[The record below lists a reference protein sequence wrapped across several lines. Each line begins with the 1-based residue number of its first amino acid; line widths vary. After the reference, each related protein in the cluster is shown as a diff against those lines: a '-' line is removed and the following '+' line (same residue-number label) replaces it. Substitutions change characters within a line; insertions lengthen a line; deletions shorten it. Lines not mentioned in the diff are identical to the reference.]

1 MPAAQPLADNDYASF
16 GYTVAE
22 AQPSER
28 VAFVR
33 KTYTHLAV
41 AVYAFA
47 ALEWVYFQS
56 GIAEKFLG
64 LLQGVP
70 YAPLIM
76 LGAFIAVSWVADSW
90 ARSDASP
97 ALQYAGLFG
106 YVIFESLF
114 FIPILWFAQTMSV
127 NVAGVGDVNVIGAA
141 GVATIAMFG
150 LLTAI
155 AWFSGTDFSFLRSA
169 LFFGGIAAM
178 ALIAISI
185 FFGMHLGVWF
195 TVAMIAFAAGYILY
209 DTSNVM
215 HHYQPNQH
223 VAASLALFA
232 SVALMFWYVLQ
243 LFMSFSD
250 D

>member
-76 LGAFIAVSWVADSW
+76 LGAF
-90 ARSDASP
+90 
-97 ALQYAGLFG
+97 
-106 YVIFESLF
+106 
-114 FIPILWFAQTMSV
+114 
-127 NVAGVGDVNVIGAA
+127 
-141 GVATIAMFG
+141 
-150 LLTAI
+150 
-155 AWFSGTDFSFLRSA
+155 
-169 LFFGGIAAM
+169 M
-178 ALIAISI
+178 ALT
-185 FFGMHLGVWF
+185 GVH
-195 TVAMIAFAAGYILY
+195 G
-209 DTSNVM
+209 VM
-215 HHYQPNQH
+215 EASATRTPETPRTRPRVSTTALASSPMRH
-223 VAASLALFA
+223 VPA
-232 SVALMFWYVLQ
+232 
-243 LFMSFSD
+243 
-250 D
+250 